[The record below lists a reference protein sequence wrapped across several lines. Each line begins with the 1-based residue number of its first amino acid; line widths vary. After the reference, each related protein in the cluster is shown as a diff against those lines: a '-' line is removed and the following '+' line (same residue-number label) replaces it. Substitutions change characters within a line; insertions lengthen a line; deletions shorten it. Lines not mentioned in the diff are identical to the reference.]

1 MQRCR
6 TAKMAFKKDN
16 ATFEQEVIM
25 TIGER
30 IKQARKKA
38 GLTQKEL
45 AEKTGLAT
53 GTIQQYEYNQY
64 KPKFEN
70 AQRIADALGVSL
82 NALVGMREN
91 TQSEDDIH
99 QLAIEKYGIDHEKDI
114 LMEEMAELQK
124 EIIKERR
131 GFGRREDVIDEL
143 ADVYICL
150 GHLIYYYGD
159 ITEAVKR
166 KKERLRRKIELNDEN
181 Y

>member
-1 MQRCR
+1 MG
-6 TAKMAFKKDN
+6 D
-16 ATFEQEVIM
+16 M
-25 TIGER
+25 TIGKR

-45 AEKTGLAT
+45 AEKIGAAN
-53 GTIQQYEYNQY
+53 GTIGQYERNLRSPTYNNLI
-64 KPKFEN
+64 KLCN
-70 AQRIADALGVSL
+70 ALSVSL

-159 ITEAVKR
+159 ITEAIER
-166 KKERLRRKIELNDEN
+166 KKERLRKKIKLDDEN

>member
-1 MQRCR
+1 
-6 TAKMAFKKDN
+6 
-16 ATFEQEVIM
+16 M
-25 TIGER
+25 TLGER

-38 GLTQKEL
+38 GLTQREL
-45 AEKTGLAT
+45 AEK
-53 GTIQQYEYNQY
+53 I
-64 KPKFEN
+64 
-70 AQRIADALGVSL
+70 GVSL
-82 NALVGMREN
+82 RTIQRYERNERQQHVEQLYKTSETIGVSVNSLVGMSEN
-91 TQSEDDIH
+91 TQSEDNIH
-99 QLAIEKYGIDHEKDI
+99 RLAIEKYGIDHEKDI